1 MQTGRN
7 NSRIYKKKKNWKGP
21 REVLKGTL
29 KITFSKAS
37 KPVEILYMLN
47 NQ

>member
-7 NSRIYKKKKNWKGP
+7 NSRIEKKNWKGP

-29 KITFSKAS
+29 KATFSKAS
-37 KPVEILYMLN
+37 KPVEILYLLN

>member
-7 NSRIYKKKKNWKGP
+7 NSRIKKKKNWKGP
-21 REVLKGTL
+21 QEVLKGTL

-37 KPVEILYMLN
+37 KPVEILYLLN